1 MIPCEI
7 MKDLLPT
14 YAAGE
19 CSDVTRKAVD
29 EHVASCATCS
39 KSLRAMT
46 EPAVAAEATSD
57 PARKE
62 ELGKE
67 MTFKAG
73 FKKIR
78 RRWLISIL
86 CILLII
92 PVCGLGFLG
101 YNETRGE
108 GYAFSNLKGLSNVDN
123 YMKSL
128 KQGDYEAL
136 LKYYDFGAM
145 YSEVANRQTDELIYA
160 QSYLLVEIG
169 GAKYYVDM
177 YSDRSQFEPYTEVG
191 SDAEFWAQVI
201 IENVENGQDNLIPEK
216 AFDEAA
222 QRVGN
227 SLGEEIIAIDLLS
240 ETPDSPYTYVLYYA
254 PDGSGYYRPT
264 NNGRL
269 SELIWI
275 NLVYIPET
283 IFKTYMHD
291 YNQKIEADREII
303 EAYQLLGFEKYTEMV
318 KEKYIADMNEL
329 SAKDMVVESYTIG
342 NPYRRSEKRST
353 TDPYE
358 KDSEEYWFVDV
369 EVYFSDF
376 EINGFTNIFTFR
388 MDGDKLDV
396 NESVA
401 LVTVRDTTGSGSLY
415 CFSLGPNPYVLDDDL
430 NNFLFGEDITLPI
443 TIRPAD

>member
-14 YAAGE
+14 YAASE
-19 CSDVTRKAVD
+19 CSDATRKAVT

-46 EPAVAAEATSD
+46 EPAVAAESSNN

-67 MTFKAG
+67 MTFKTG

-78 RRWLISIL
+78 RRWLISII

-92 PVCGLGFLG
+92 PLSGLGFLG

-108 GYAFSNLKGLSNVDN
+108 GYAFSNMKGLGNVN
-123 YMKSL
+123 AYMKSL
-128 KQGDYEAL
+128 KKGDYEAL

-145 YSEVANRQTDELIYA
+145 YSEVSNRQTDELIYS
-160 QSYLLVEIG
+160 QNYLLVEIG
-169 GAKYYVDM
+169 GAKYYVDIF
-177 YSDRSQFEPYTEVG
+177 SDRSQFEPYTEEG

-201 IENVENGQDNLIPEK
+201 IENAENGQENLIPEK
-216 AFDEAA
+216 VFADAV

-269 SELIWI
+269 SEMIWI
-275 NLVYIPET
+275 NLGYIPET

-291 YNQKIEADREII
+291 YNQKIEEDREII
-303 EAYQLLGFEKYTEMV
+303 EAYQLLGLEKYTEMV
-318 KEKYIADMNEL
+318 KEKYIAEMNEL

-353 TDPYE
+353 ADPYE
-358 KDSEEYWFVDV
+358 KSEKEYWFVDV
-369 EVYFSDF
+369 EVHFSAKDS
-376 EINGFTNIFTFR
+376 EMIGHIITFKI
-388 MDGDKLDV
+388 DGDKLDV
-396 NESVA
+396 EGSFAIMNVDVISGGTSVYIYSA
-401 LVTVRDTTGSGSLY
+401 S
-415 CFSLGPNPYVLDDDL
+415 PNPYVLEE
-430 NNFLFGEDITLPI
+430 NSTTFLFDGDV
-443 TIRPAD
+443 AVWMGD

>member
-19 CSDVTRKAVD
+19 CSDATRKAVD
-29 EHVASCATCS
+29 EHIASCATCS
-39 KSLRAMT
+39 RSLRAMT
-46 EPAVAAEATSD
+46 EPAVEAEATSD

-67 MTFKAG
+67 MTFKSG

-78 RRWLISIL
+78 RRWLISII

-92 PVCGLGFLG
+92 PLSGLGFLG

-108 GYAFSNLKGLSNVDN
+108 GYAFSNMKGLGNVDA

-128 KQGDYEAL
+128 QKGDYEAL
-136 LKYYDFGAM
+136 LKYYDFEPM
-145 YSEVANRQTDELIYA
+145 YREIVNQQTDDLLYL

-169 GAKYYVDM
+169 GAKYYVNN
-177 YSDRSQFEPYTEVG
+177 SRDRSEFEPYTEAG

-201 IENVENGQDNLIPEK
+201 IENAENGQENLIPEK
-216 AFDEAA
+216 VFAEAA
-222 QRVGN
+222 QKVGN

-240 ETPDSPYTYVLYYA
+240 EEPDSPYTYVLYYA

-264 NNGRL
+264 INGRL
-269 SELIWI
+269 AELNWM
-275 NLVYIPET
+275 NLDYIPET

-303 EAYQLLGFEKYTEMV
+303 EAYQLLGLEENTKMV
-318 KEKYIADMNEL
+318 KEKYIADMKEI
-329 SAKDMVVESYTIG
+329 SAQDMRVESYTIG
-342 NPYRRSEKRST
+342 NPYRRFEDWNPIDPFEKSEK
-353 TDPYE
+353 
-358 KDSEEYWFVDV
+358 EYWFVDV
-369 EVYFSDF
+369 EVHFSTKDL
-376 EINGFTNIFTFR
+376 EMIDQILTFK
-388 MDGDKLDV
+388 MEGDKLDV
-396 NESVA
+396 EGSFAGVIVDLNGGTSVYMYSA
-401 LVTVRDTTGSGSLY
+401 
-415 CFSLGPNPYVLDDDL
+415 GPNPYVLEEKSTT
-430 NNFLFGEDITLPI
+430 FLIDGDAIVWLG
-443 TIRPAD
+443 D

>member
-1 MIPCEI
+1 

-19 CSDVTRKAVD
+19 CSDATRKAVD
-29 EHVASCATCS
+29 EHVATCATCS

-46 EPAVAAEATSD
+46 EPAVDAEATSD

-92 PVCGLGFLG
+92 PLSGLGFLG

-108 GYAFSNLKGLSNVDN
+108 GYAFSNMKGLGNVN
-123 YMKSL
+123 AYMKSL
-128 KQGDYEAL
+128 QKGDYEAL
-136 LKYYDFGAM
+136 LKYYDFEPM
-145 YSEVANRQTDELIYA
+145 YSAIVNQQTDDLLYL
-160 QSYLLVEIG
+160 QSYLPVEIG

-177 YSDRSQFEPYTEVG
+177 YSDRSQFEPYTEAG

-201 IENVENGQDNLIPEK
+201 IENAENGQENLIPEK
-216 AFDEAA
+216 VFADAV
-222 QRVGN
+222 QKVGN
-227 SLGEEIIAIDLLS
+227 SLGEEITAIDLLS
-240 ETPDSPYTYVLYYA
+240 ETPDSPYTYVLYFA

-269 SELIWI
+269 SELIWM
-275 NLVYIPET
+275 NLIYIPET
-283 IFKTYMHD
+283 IFKTFMHD

-303 EAYQLLGFEKYTEMV
+303 EAYQLLGLEEYTKMV

-342 NPYRRSEKRST
+342 NPYRRSEDRKT

-358 KDSEEYWFVDV
+358 KSEKEYWFVDV
-369 EVYFSDF
+369 EVHFSAKDL
-376 EINGFTNIFTFR
+376 EMIDQIFTFK
-388 MDGDKLDV
+388 MDGDMLDV
-396 NESVA
+396 QGSFTIVTVDAISGGTSIYMYSDSPNPFVLEENSSTY
-401 LVTVRDTTGSGSLY
+401 LTYEGGVTVRMA
-415 CFSLGPNPYVLDDDL
+415 
-430 NNFLFGEDITLPI
+430 EIT
-443 TIRPAD
+443 DYNEGG